1 VRKAVD
7 DVAEKQQREKC
18 YYHHGEKFH
27 GKNIAEIFHAVKI
40 VKNTGKNNKST
51 NPENKPI
58 IANIKI
64 RHQLL
69 PFFPGLMPILLESI
83 RGFNN
88 NGRTFFIF
96 LCFVNKGQK
105 YFFQFCFLCLR
116 C

>member
-51 NPENKPI
+51 NPENKAYYSEHKNSPPV
-58 IANIKI
+58 IA
-64 RHQLL
+64 
-69 PFFPGLMPILLESI
+69 FFPRPDADTAGKHP
-83 RGFNN
+83 RF
-88 NGRTFFIF
+88 
-96 LCFVNKGQK
+96 
-105 YFFQFCFLCLR
+105 
-116 C
+116 